1 MKLRY
6 TVRDDSGRTRER
18 VRVYRGRRILAT
30 FTRRLRATEASV
42 PYWVL
47 WRAPG
52 RRERLRFCVLATDP
66 SGNHTTSCALIRI
79 R

>member
-6 TVRDDSGRTRER
+6 TVSDDSGRTQER
-18 VRVYRGRRILAT
+18 LRVYRRTRVLAT
-30 FTRRLRATEASV
+30 FTRRLRETEASV

-47 WRAPG
+47 WRAPA
-52 RRERLRFCVLATDP
+52 RRERLRFCVVATDA
-66 SGNHTTSCALIRI
+66 SGHRATSCALLRI

>member
-6 TVRDDSGRTRER
+6 SVSDNSGRTRER
-18 VRVYRGRRILAT
+18 LRVYRGTRVLVT
-30 FTRRLRATEASV
+30 FTRRLRLTEAAV

-66 SGNHTTSCALIRI
+66 SGHRATSCALLRI